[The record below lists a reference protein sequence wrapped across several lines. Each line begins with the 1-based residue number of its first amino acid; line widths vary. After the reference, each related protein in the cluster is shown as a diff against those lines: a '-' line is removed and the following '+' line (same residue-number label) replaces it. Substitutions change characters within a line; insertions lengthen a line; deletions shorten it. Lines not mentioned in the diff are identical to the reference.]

1 MLVLG
6 HVGAAGL
13 EEWIF
18 HLEKLVK
25 IGQPLL
31 GGAILVIAL
40 VGFNNNHCILPN
52 IRF

>member
-13 EEWIF
+13 EGCSF
-18 HLEKLVK
+18 HLEKLVE

-31 GGAILVIAL
+31 GGAVLVIAL
-40 VGFNNNHCILPN
+40 VDFNYH
-52 IRF
+52 